1 MVLFAAWK
9 STLSVA
15 VFVHRVLVFAYPRL
29 KVHMT
34 RNFFFLFLVVGYL

>member
-29 KVHMT
+29 KGHCA
-34 RNFFFLFLVVGYL
+34 LVFWCFEAK